1 MLYWTIILLKCC
13 FVVWCSICWLVLS
26 SGKLQS
32 GFVEISLVEL
42 SYVHSLGKHSNW
54 NDYSSIFFSFQL
66 LIKYCSS
73 AQVINSKLKRNIFVA
88 RSHNIF
94 NRAPSIQGFP
104 IFNYKLICWRN
115 AIGVSAHL
123 TLNIWG
129 HVLLQRDSRKMS
141 NASDFTVMENTS
153 VTSFG
158 LGPCLPG

>member
-42 SYVHSLGKHSNW
+42 SYVHSLGKHSNL
-54 NDYSSIFFSFQL
+54 NDDYSSFFFSIADQILF
-66 LIKYCSS
+66 KC
-73 AQVINSKLKRNIFVA
+73 SKLKRNIFVA

-141 NASDFTVMENTS
+141 NASDFTAMENTS